1 MSLLRALRTSAIEL
15 PVAAFAAL
23 SVAFV
28 AFAAPGDVLA
38 ELIGLTGLPA
48 ILPAAQPPLGATA
61 RIALGVIGSGL
72 AFALAYGALR
82 WLDRF
87 TARPVSR
94 PEPTLAPEE
103 APRLRRRDL
112 HPDAPA
118 VRPISATRDFGV
130 PAPAPKVPDWL
141 EAEAEAEA
149 QAPEPIAD
157 TPPPPLADLMA
168 RLERGLAKSRPAAPP
183 RREALQAQEILPPP
197 RSDDRLQSAIE
208 NLQRLAARHG

>member
-1 MSLLRALRTSAIEL
+1 MSALRALRTSAIEL

-28 AFAAPGDVLA
+28 AFAAPGDILG
-38 ELIGLTGLPA
+38 ELIGLTGLPSV
-48 ILPAAQPPLGATA
+48 LPAAQPPLGATA

-87 TARPVSR
+87 AAPRAR
-94 PEPTLAPEE
+94 PEPVLAPEE

-118 VRPISATRDFGV
+118 VRPILADRDLGTPAPPAV
-130 PAPAPKVPDWL
+130 PAWLAPDAEAPAPV
-141 EAEAEAEA
+141 
-149 QAPEPIAD
+149 QG
-157 TPPPPLADLMA
+157 PPPALADLMA
-168 RLERGLAKSRPAAPP
+168 RLEEGVARREQPTPRAAPP
-183 RREALQAQEILPPP
+183 AAEPEPFVPPSP
-197 RSDDRLQSAIE
+197 DRLQNAIE
-208 NLQRLAARHG
+208 SLQRLAARHG

>member
-1 MSLLRALRTSAIEL
+1 MSALRALRASAIEL

-28 AFAAPGDVLA
+28 AFAAPGDLLA

-48 ILPAAQPPLGATA
+48 VLPAAQPPLGATA

-72 AFALAYGALR
+72 AFALAYAALR

-87 TARPVSR
+87 AAPRAR
-94 PEPTLAPEE
+94 PEPVLAPEE

-118 VRPISATRDFGV
+118 VRPILADRDLGTPAPPAV
-130 PAPAPKVPDWL
+130 PAWL
-141 EAEAEAEA
+141 
-149 QAPEPIAD
+149 APEPD
-157 TPPPPLADLMA
+157 TAEPLQGPPPALTDLMA
-168 RLERGLAKSRPAAPP
+168 RLEQGVARRERPEPGVAAPAADPEPFVPP
-183 RREALQAQEILPPP
+183 SP
-197 RSDDRLQSAIE
+197 DRLQNAIE
-208 NLQRLAARHG
+208 SLQRLAARHG